1 MMGTWK
7 GTSFCTTGA
16 VVTGPAL
23 RTAVA
28 AFGLVHAAP
37 DSNKRRATAMYVR
50 RMSVMFSIIG
60 QHALQPDAGQRAADL
75 FQIEFLITLPAKQLL
90 NPHMVNQ
97 HAEESSCRQERIDTA
112 E

>member
-16 VVTGPAL
+16 VVTGTAL

-28 AFGLVHAAP
+28 ALGFVHAAL

-50 RMSVMFSIIG
+50 RMSVMFSIIS

-90 NPHMVNQ
+90 DPHMVNQ
-97 HAEESSCRQERIDTA
+97 HAQESARRQKGI
-112 E
+112 